1 MKADF
6 ERWLGTLFGL
16 IFIGLSLLVT
26 IETIVR
32 KVFNFSLQGADELGG
47 YALAIGGTI
56 AFTMAVMGRNHIRV
70 DVFHERFP
78 AGLQAVLNW
87 LSIALLTG
95 FSVLMAWLSFRVL
108 ADTLSYRSVSQTPW
122 ATPLKYPQ
130 LAWVIGQV
138 IFAGVAALYLA
149 RASWLLAR
157 GRLAEMNHD
166 FHPKSTKEELH
177 EELDDLA
184 KRAEM
189 ARAVPVMTKEP
200 A

>member
-1 MKADF
+1 MKTDF

-56 AFTMAVMGRNHIRV
+56 AFTMAIMGRNHIRV

-78 AGLQAVLNW
+78 AGLQAALNW
-87 LSIALLTG
+87 LSIALLAG
-95 FSVLMAWLSFRVL
+95 FAVLMAWLSFRVL
-108 ADTLSYRSVSQTPW
+108 ADTLSYQSVSQTPW

-149 RASWLLAR
+149 RASWLLAC
-157 GRLAEMNHD
+157 GRMAEMNRD